1 MGKKDKEDELDKD
14 SRKRLEKLDEQ
25 WDDAP
30 GKYLSEK
37 LTLADLR
44 LLLEHHTPL
53 QDLLRAIVT
62 SSSNESLV
70 MVAKEPTDLR
80 KSTAEE
86 DASSRSV
93 DADYA
98 RMQSELGVVRA
109 HCGAL
114 QNELEKCTTATQ
126 QLLQANGKLEK
137 QLLQAQK
144 ELGACRAE
152 LTRSSNAP
160 AELALLRGAGE
171 LAQRLELTD
180 LPDNDTQALI
190 RTVAVLSQMN
200 NIERLWDTL
209 KAACERESRP
219 ASAEETALLQTALD
233 WHNHN
238 WQKKPF
244 ALHRPG
250 DGKHFDFSKEQ
261 RAAPFSGGETLSAV
275 WLPGIVASNGTV
287 QKKAL
292 VATR

>member
-1 MGKKDKEDELDKD
+1 VGKKDKEDELDKD
-14 SRKRLEKLDEQ
+14 SRKRLEKLNEQ

-30 GKYLSEK
+30 GQYLFDK
-37 LTLADLR
+37 FTVTDLR

-53 QDLLRAIVT
+53 QNLIRTIAT
-62 SSSNESLV
+62 SPAVGLSATL
-70 MVAKEPTDLR
+70 AKEATLLH
-80 KSTAEE
+80 EGIIE
-86 DASSRSV
+86 GEASRRG
-93 DADYA
+93 DEADYSS
-98 RMQSELGVVRA
+98 MQSELSEAQA

-114 QNELEKCTTATQ
+114 QNDLEKCTAATQ
-126 QLLQANGKLEK
+126 QLQQANGKLEK
-137 QLLQAQK
+137 QLQQLQK
-144 ELGACRAE
+144 ELGTCRAE
-152 LTRSSNAP
+152 LARSSNAP
-160 AELALLRGAGE
+160 RELALLRGAGE
-171 LAQRLELTD
+171 LAQRLELAD
-180 LPDNDTQALI
+180 LPDDDTQALI

-250 DGKHFDFSKEQ
+250 EGKHFDFSKEQ
-261 RAAPFSGGETLSAV
+261 RAASFSGGETLSAV
-275 WLPGIVASNGTV
+275 WLPGIVASNGVV

>member
-1 MGKKDKEDELDKD
+1 MGKKDKEIELDKD
-14 SRKRLEKLDEQ
+14 SRKRLEKLNEQ

-44 LLLEHHTPL
+44 LLLEHHAPL
-53 QDLLRAIVT
+53 QDLIRAVVT
-62 SSSNESLV
+62 SPADGSSATL
-70 MVAKEPTDLR
+70 AKEATVLLERP
-80 KSTAEE
+80 AAE
-86 DASSRSV
+86 DASALSV

-98 RMQSELGVVRA
+98 RMNSELCEAQA

-114 QNELEKCTTATQ
+114 QNDLEKCTAATQ
-126 QLLQANGKLEK
+126 QLLLANGKLEK
-137 QLLQAQK
+137 QLQQAHK
-144 ELGACRAE
+144 ELASCHAE
-152 LTRSSNAP
+152 LARSCNAP
-160 AELALLRGAGE
+160 EALALLRGAGE

-200 NIERLWDTL
+200 NIERLWDSL

>member
-14 SRKRLEKLDEQ
+14 SRKRLEKLGDNWEEPVST
-25 WDDAP
+25 W
-30 GKYLSEK
+30 GLEK

-62 SSSNESLV
+62 SSADGSLV
-70 MVAKEPTDLR
+70 MVAKEPTVLLE
-80 KSTAEE
+80 STAEE
-86 DASSRSV
+86 DTSSRSV
-93 DADYA
+93 DAGYA
-98 RMQSELGVVRA
+98 RMQSELGEAQA

-114 QNELEKCTTATQ
+114 QNDLEKCTAATQ

-137 QLLQAQK
+137 QLRQAQK
-144 ELGACRAE
+144 ELASCRSE
-152 LTRSSNAP
+152 LARSCNAP
-160 AELALLRGAGE
+160 EALVLLRRASE
-171 LAQRLELTD
+171 LAQRLELAD
-180 LPDNDTQALI
+180 LPDDDTQALI

-209 KAACERESRP
+209 KEACERESRP
-219 ASAEETALLQTALD
+219 ASAEETALLKTALD

-250 DGKHFDFSKEQ
+250 EGKHFDFSKEQ

-275 WLPGIVASNGTV
+275 WLPGIVASNGAV

-292 VATR
+292 VTTQ